1 MADESGGVEKHETRY
16 LLRFKPQN
24 SPHIH
29 LVVDH
34 LVKYEKR
41 DVVSLNVDS
50 LETKYRVESVDD
62 HLDLESLPVVPGT
75 IPSHLVI
82 QHIREVYLVPFAE
95 SDDEKWVDSAFP
107 M

>member
-1 MADESGGVEKHETRY
+1 MADESGEVEKHETRY
-16 LLRFKPQN
+16 LLRFKPHK

-82 QHIREVYLVPFAE
+82 QHTREVYLVPFAE
-95 SDDEKWVDSAFP
+95 GDDEKWVDSAFP